1 MREGVRLT
9 GTEYGTI
16 LHSVMQHVDLQKDL
30 TAAGIEKQ
38 LDELA
43 AREVLLPVQR
53 QAVKSG
59 RIAQFF
65 ASPLGRRMQQA
76 KTLWRELP
84 FSRMLQASRF
94 YPEVQDETEQIFI
107 QGIIDVLFEEEDGCL
122 VLLDYK
128 TDRDTDAERI
138 AARYALQI
146 QLYSEAIEAIL
157 GKKIKERYLYLLHD
171 NSIVAM

>member
-1 MREGVRLT
+1 MLFEDGN
-9 GTEYGTI
+9 I
-16 LHSVMQHVDLQKDL
+16 K
-30 TAAGIEKQ
+30 
-38 LDELA
+38 LDMFPKYYFKE
-43 AREVLLPVQR
+43 
-53 QAVKSG
+53 
-59 RIAQFF
+59 
-65 ASPLGRRMQQA
+65 
-76 KTLWRELP
+76 
-84 FSRMLQASRF
+84 
-94 YPEVQDETEQIFI
+94 
-107 QGIIDVLFEEEDGCL
+107 IIDVLFEEEDGCL